1 MRELRRLKIF
11 RHYYPLSHE
20 VEARA
25 GGKKRLSQY
34 GIFICQDSFKDLK
47 FPHRC
52 LNVHCV
58 HNIPPGALTK
68 DIQDYDLAAKKDSA
82 SMASS
87 SVKILS
93 RILSFLIGVL
103 MFIAFTI
110 FHLGPSQKIFRI
122 MIWFKH
128 QKRAV
133 KVKYVECNDYRFCY
147 FSRGQ
152 PGLQPSLLMLHGFL
166 FSKDMWLNAIKLFP
180 KDLHLVCVDMPGH
193 GETTCL
199 EEENYAA
206 AAQAEKI
213 HQFVECIGLN
223 RQPFH
228 LVGISMGGMV
238 AGLYAALYPSDVCCL
253 SLLCPAGLRFPAGNG
268 PMKQLKKRAHSTK
281 PHSFLKL
288 GFYNPSLTN
297 VQLLKGYLE
306 ASKLNASFCV
316 KYFLDISSPTSKHS
330 LHDNLNKIKA
340 PTQIIWGKNDQ
351 VIDPS
356 GAEILGNAIAN
367 SQVHMVEKCGHFI
380 VLDRPRRS
388 AKLLLEFYQ
397 SVCGPLE
404 NKLWG

>member
-1 MRELRRLKIF
+1 MF
-11 RHYYPLSHE
+11 
-20 VEARA
+20 
-25 GGKKRLSQY
+25 SQ
-34 GIFICQDSFKDLK
+34 
-47 FPHRC
+47 
-52 LNVHCV
+52 
-58 HNIPPGALTK
+58 
-68 DIQDYDLAAKKDSA
+68 
-82 SMASS
+82 
-87 SVKILS
+87 
-93 RILSFLIGVL
+93 
-103 MFIAFTI
+103 
-110 FHLGPSQKIFRI
+110 
-122 MIWFKH
+122 
-128 QKRAV
+128 
-133 KVKYVECNDYRFCY
+133 
-147 FSRGQ
+147 
-152 PGLQPSLLMLHGFL
+152 
-166 FSKDMWLNAIKLFP
+166 LFP